1 MNTVDYK
8 PIPTVDNMTVLVVDD
23 DAMVRCIVVE
33 YLKSFGF
40 GTIHEA
46 KNGTDALKY
55 LRNYSLNVDLIIS
68 DWQMPM
74 MDGHILLKA
83 VRNDPKRATMK
94 FIMVTSQSSQERF
107 KISRAK
113 LLSVDGY
120 IIKPF
125 HGTVLREKIMQVM
138 KISEAES
145 EESTPTLDPFED
157 FKKKKVS

>member
-1 MNTVDYK
+1 MNNVDYQ
-8 PIPTVDNMTVLVVDD
+8 PMPNVENMSVLVVDD

-40 GTIHEA
+40 GTILEA
-46 KNGTDALKY
+46 KNGADALKY
-55 LRNYSLNVDLIIS
+55 LRNYSVNVDLVIS

-74 MDGHILLKA
+74 MDGHVLLKA
-83 VRNDPKRATMK
+83 VRNDPKRAAVK

-125 HGTVLREKIMQVM
+125 HGIVLREKIMQVM
-138 KISEAES
+138 KLSETA
-145 EESTPTLDPFED
+145 TIDPFED
-157 FKKKKVS
+157 FNKKKSS

>member
-1 MNTVDYK
+1 MSMDYK
-8 PIPTVDNMTVLVVDD
+8 PIPKVDDMSVLVVDD

-40 GTIHEA
+40 QQILEA
-46 KNGTDALKY
+46 KNGADALKFV
-55 LRNYSLNVDLIIS
+55 RNYKVNIDLIIS

-83 VRNDPKRATMK
+83 VRNDPNRTELK
-94 FIMVTSQSSQERF
+94 FIMLTSQSSQERF

-125 HGTVLREKIMQVM
+125 HGQVLREKIMQVFGL
-138 KISEAES
+138 SES
-145 EESTPTLDPFED
+145 DTIDPFAD
-157 FKKKKVS
+157 FNKKVS